1 MANSQTEGGGRPGP
15 AHWPMAVVSLA
26 VGASFLALW
35 FWLLPPWLG
44 FHRDAGAGPWRSL
57 GAVPAVLGFAVALRC
72 VWNFGWT
79 GLGTP
84 VPVAPP
90 KRLVA
95 VGFYRYV
102 RNPMYLGFFVGWTG
116 LWMLFGEA
124 NASAMAVA
132 SVAVLGSALFV
143 RLYEEPALREKFG
156 AEYEDY
162 CKNVRRWVPR
172 MRAWQGPARP
182 TAPP

>member
-1 MANSQTEGGGRPGP
+1 MASPTTKSRGGP
-15 AHWPMAVVSLA
+15 APARWPAAVVSLG

-44 FHRDAGAGPWRSL
+44 FHRDAGAARWRSL
-57 GAVPAVLGFAVALRC
+57 GAVPAVLGFAVALVC

-79 GLGTP
+79 GRGTP
-84 VPVAPP
+84 APVAPP
-90 KRLVA
+90 KRLVV
-95 VGFYRYV
+95 VGFYKYV

-124 NASAMAVA
+124 NTSAIAVT
-132 SVAVLGSALFV
+132 SVAVLGVVLVV
-143 RLYEEPALREKFG
+143 RLYEEPTLRERFG

-172 MRAWQGPARP
+172 MRAWQRQAAP
-182 TAPP
+182 TPPS